1 MAIVFMTDP
10 ATGRCALYDEPSAAG
25 APDNPNSA
33 RNAPLNNPTT
43 NLQYLYFHSDLDYM
57 EVSHGPTDV
66 IYGHPVV
73 PAVAGV
79 PGESVPVAAGGWF
92 NSAALLTHSL
102 GYVPDFFV
110 VRNGDIVYPG
120 TNVQYDGSDGRA
132 RFVTVYATTTQIVL
146 YEWALQTTN
155 TLASINQTYTVVVFR
170 QPPAPSGNLL
180 LDFDP
185 STGGIV
191 QMGRGKFNSSRRY
204 LQVTPG
210 GTSYGFSL
218 GKTIDLNNGAPRYVD
233 PDGSILD
240 PLLTIVASKVIGINE
255 PNDAPFGPSMR
266 YQGSFAGSGSVLVS
280 VP

>member
-1 MAIVFMTDP
+1 MGRTILDGLHKFAWSLTDP
-10 ATGRCALYDEPSAAG
+10 IDVTGKVGAKLLEPHDPLERIEVQPWCQLNVRREHVEPCG
-25 APDNPNSA
+25 PFGVPTIGKHIDAPD
-33 RNAPLNNPTT
+33 
-43 NLQYLYFHSDLDYM
+43 
-57 EVSHGPTDV
+57 
-66 IYGHPVV
+66 
-73 PAVAGV
+73 
-79 PGESVPVAAGGWF
+79 
-92 NSAALLTHSL
+92 
-102 GYVPDFFV
+102 FV
-110 VRNGDIVYPG
+110 QG
-120 TNVQYDGSDGRA
+120 
-132 RFVTVYATTTQIVL
+132 IVL